1 MWVSKALLLNIESD
15 WLEKGSNTL
24 FTEWGNDDNKND
36 PFPKPPVTNHT
47 LLATSLSWYWK
58 YGIIEAGWSNY
69 DFPNKIAFSDP
80 HSKADGSFF
89 LKVQLFYDI
98 GFDL

>member
-1 MWVSKALLLNIESD
+1 MEAN

-24 FTEWGNDDNKND
+24 STPFGNSDNKDD
-36 PFPKPPVTNHT
+36 PFPKPPVTNHA
-47 LLATSLSWYWK
+47 LLATSLCWYWK

-80 HSKADGSFF
+80 HLKADGSFF
-89 LKVQLFYDI
+89 LKVQLFYDF